1 MTLKEIRQTLRSLR
15 RQPQFTIPAVLALTV
30 GIGTNVVI
38 FTLVNCVLLRPLPYS
53 ESARIAMIY
62 TRSQSQK
69 SGKGVMSLADFID
82 IKNNSTQFQQVAA
95 FQVSRFNL
103 APSDEG
109 ETAEQVICSRTTG
122 EFFNIL
128 GIQPLLG
135 RLIQADDDKPGS
147 AGVVVLSES
156 FWKRRYKSRTDVV
169 GKIAT
174 LNSKPYVI
182 VGVAP
187 PSFHFPRADVEA
199 WAVLPLDPPARR
211 SPLFLRAIG
220 KLRAGASILQASAE
234 TNVIAK
240 NIETA
245 HPAEYAS
252 LGFPLVP
259 LTEDV
264 VGNIKSTLWILQGVV
279 LVVLFIAIINVAN
292 LTFARGLGKEREIA
306 VQTCLGAKRRHIIR
320 HLLLESLAISLM
332 GSVLGLALSW
342 EGTNYLKSVSPSN
355 LPRLQEVAIDFRAA
369 LFAIV
374 LALIASIACGL
385 LPALRV
391 SRPNLSQSL
400 KAGGRA
406 GTDLAKNLKLR
417 SALVVVEVAMCFT
430 LLVGGGLMARS
441 FLKLSHIDMGFQAD
455 PANLLLVESYPSGPK
470 YTKERRI
477 QFYQQ
482 LIADIKKL
490 PGVQD
495 AAVSFSSPPNRVNFA
510 NGFEIEG
517 HENQSQHSPD
527 VPVPLTSPGYF
538 STMQIPILHGRD
550 FAETDT
556 LISPQ
561 VVIISQTFARDYFPN
576 EDPIGKRIRE
586 SDSPADD
593 GSRPWMEIVGVVG
606 DVRYLGA
613 NREAGP
619 VYYRPSSQLQFT
631 WGNYVIVRARN
642 PENLISAIEQR
653 IHSEDRGITL
663 SKFATMEQLMGD
675 AIKQPRFN
683 AFLMT
688 IFAVVALILT
698 AIGTYGVMA
707 YSVAQRRGEIGI
719 RMALGAQKWDVLK
732 QMLVHGLQLT
742 CLGVALGIVGAI
754 LMGKSL
760 QSFLFGVSSLDLATY
775 GLITLVL
782 FGVAAVACYAPAKRA
797 AEVDPLLAIREN

>member
-1 MTLKEIRQTLRSLR
+1 MTFKEIRQTLRSLR

-38 FTLVNCVLLRPLPYS
+38 FTLVNQVLLRPLPYS
-53 ESARIAMIY
+53 ESEKIAMVY
-62 TRSQSQK
+62 MRSEAQK
-69 SGKGVMSLADFID
+69 SGKGVMSLADFLD

-109 ETAEQVICSRTTG
+109 TTAEQVICSRTTA
-122 EFFNIL
+122 ELFTIL
-128 GIQPLLG
+128 GTRPILG
-135 RLIQADDDKPGS
+135 RLLQPGDDKPG
-147 AGVVVLSES
+147 AGGVVVLSEA
-156 FWKRRYKSRTDVV
+156 FWRRRYAGRPDVL

-174 LNSKPYVI
+174 LNSKPYTI
-182 VGVAP
+182 IGVAP
-187 PSFHFPRADVEA
+187 SSFRFPRPDVEA
-199 WAVLPLDPPARR
+199 WAVLPVDPPARR

-220 KLRAGASILQASAE
+220 KLRPGASFEKASAE
-234 TNVIAK
+234 LNVIAK

-252 LGFPLVP
+252 LGFPVIS
-259 LTEDV
+259 LTTDV
-264 VGNIKSTLWILQGVV
+264 VGNIKATLWILQGVV
-279 LVVLFIAIINVAN
+279 LVVLLIAIINVAN
-292 LTFARGLGKEREIA
+292 LTFARGLGKEQEIA

-320 HLLLESLAISLM
+320 LLLLESVMISAA
-332 GSVLGLALSW
+332 GSALGLVLAW
-342 EGTNYLKSVSPSN
+342 AGINYLKSVNPSN
-355 LPRLQEVAIDFRAA
+355 LPRLQEVAIDFRIA
-369 LFAIV
+369 LFTIGLAI
-374 LALIASIACGL
+374 IASIASGL
-385 LPALRV
+385 FPALRV

-406 GTDLAKNLKLR
+406 GTDLRKNLRLR
-417 SALVVVEVAMCFT
+417 SALVVAEIAMCFT

-455 PANLLLVESYPSGPK
+455 PSNLLIVETYPSGPK
-470 YTKERRI
+470 YTKERRV

-482 LIADIKKL
+482 LVADIKRL

-517 HENQSQHSPD
+517 HENQAQHSPD
-527 VPVPLTSPGYF
+527 VPVPLSSPGYF

-550 FAETDT
+550 FTEGDT
-556 LISPQ
+556 LTAPP
-561 VVIISQTFARDYFPN
+561 VTIISQAFAKEYFPN
-576 EDPIGKRIRE
+576 DNPIGKHIRE
-586 SDSPADD
+586 SDSTADD
-593 GSRPWMEIVGVVG
+593 GSRPWMEIVGVVA
-606 DVRYLGA
+606 DVRYQGA

-619 VYYRPSSQLQFT
+619 VYYRPSSQLVFT
-631 WGNYVIVRARN
+631 WGNYVIVRAKN
-642 PENLISAIEQR
+642 PETLISAIEQR
-653 IHSEDRGITL
+653 VHAEDRGITL

-688 IFAVVALILT
+688 IFAVIALLLT

-707 YSVAQRRGEIGI
+707 YSVAMRRAEIGI

-732 QMLVHGLQLT
+732 QMLVQGFQLT
-742 CLGVALGIVGAI
+742 LIGSALGIVGAV
-754 LMGKSL
+754 LLGKSL
-760 QSFLFGVSSLDLATY
+760 QIFLFGISSLDPATY
-775 GLITLVL
+775 VLITLVL
-782 FGVAAVACYAPAKRA
+782 FAVAGVACYAPAKRA
-797 AEVDPLLAIREN
+797 SNVDPLLAIREN